1 MPSFEELFP
10 GLRGENGCDG
20 TNRKKHIGVDYYQ
33 VGWIFNMLLQMRRY
47 SVIFRMR

>member
-10 GLRGENGCDG
+10 GLRGDTGCDG

-33 VGWIFNMLLQMRRY
+33 VSAVND
-47 SVIFRMR
+47 